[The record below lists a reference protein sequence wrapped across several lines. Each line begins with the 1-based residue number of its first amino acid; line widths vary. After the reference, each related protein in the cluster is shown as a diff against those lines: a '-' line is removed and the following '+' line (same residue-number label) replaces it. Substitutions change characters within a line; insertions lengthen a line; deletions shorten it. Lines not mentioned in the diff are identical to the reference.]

1 MTDLLKIY
9 WLSIIASAVLAAGL
23 SLLGA
28 QLAARDRAMQ
38 TLCIG
43 QGATFGV
50 LLGISLVTT
59 FSKAT
64 SSIAVSLVVFLFALS
79 ASVLTWLW
87 GQHIAKIKSASTNT
101 HFASQFS
108 VLMAMGFILTAVNP
122 TLEAHMSQK
131 YFGDLA
137 TMTDFTA
144 FFVGGLGL
152 ITTLALAIFAKHV
165 TGDSFA
171 AAILGVRGG
180 RTEPYFTF
188 GTVLLLCLSVQLV
201 GFLFTV
207 ACLFIPTA
215 TLSLSRQAGLQ
226 RHLSSCAVVASLGTV
241 VGFLLTLV
249 IPRLPTVAT
258 VVCAVSLSSFILPRV
273 FPRPSK
279 KFRQVN

>member
-9 WLSIIASAVLAAGL
+9 WLSIIASAVLASGL
-23 SLLGA
+23 ALLGA
-28 QLAARDRAMQ
+28 QVAARDRAMQ
-38 TLCIG
+38 TLCVG

-59 FSKAT
+59 FSKAA
-64 SSIAVSLVVFLFALS
+64 SSIAESLVVFLFALS
-79 ASVLTWLW
+79 ASALTWFW
-87 GQHIAKIKSASTNT
+87 GENITKTKSASTNT

-108 VLMAMGFILTAVNP
+108 VLMALGFILTAVNP
-122 TLEAHMSQK
+122 TLESHMSQK

-137 TMTDFTA
+137 TMNDFTA
-144 FFVGGLGL
+144 VFVGGLGL
-152 ITTLALAIFAKHV
+152 ITTLGLAIFAKHV

-180 RTEPYFTF
+180 RTEPYFTI

-215 TLSLSRQAGLQ
+215 TLSMSQQAGLQ
-226 RHLSSCAVVASLGTV
+226 RHLSRCAVVASLGTV
-241 VGFLLTLV
+241 AGFLLTLV
-249 IPRLPTVAT
+249 IPSLPTVAT
-258 VVCAVSLSSFILPRV
+258 VVCAVSILSLVFQRV
-273 FPRPSK
+273 FARPSEK
-279 KFRQVN
+279 QRQVN